1 MDEINKAEKKK
12 NKKEIES
19 KKEKEKE
26 KKYDSESE
34 ESEESEE
41 LKESEE
47 SEEEIKKEKNNKN
60 NQIKIDKK
68 DKIKDKKEDNNKN
81 KDNNIDKDNKDNKD
95 NINTINQ
102 EIKNKEYFSNV
113 KFSEMNLNKILIE
126 RLNYQGYEI
135 ATEVQAKSIPIALK
149 GEDIIGSAKTGS
161 GKSLAFLIPTVEYL
175 LKNPKSEGIQA
186 LVITPTRE
194 LALQLYD
201 LAKMLLNDN
210 GTICVLVIGG
220 GNRKKEAEK
229 LRSGEAKIVIC
240 TPGRLIDHMVN
251 TKNFIYN
258 TIKILI
264 IDEADKILKIGFEE
278 ELKEII
284 KLIPKNRQTLL
295 FSATITPKVEDL
307 ITLSVKSYENIR
319 IKSDEPTVSTLEQGF
334 LKIDADK
341 KFLFLF
347 TFFKKNKNSKI
358 IVFFATCKEVEFYSS
373 LLNYVDVPVL
383 SITGEYKQQKRSTTF
398 MEFCALEKGILLC
411 TDVAQRGLDIPDID
425 WVIQYD
431 PPHDPEE
438 YLHRVGRTARGANN
452 IGKAL
457 LMILPNEINFIR
469 MLQLYKIKL
478 DEFQFPEK
486 KLAKV
491 QEQLEKLVNK
501 KDKFLLN
508 LATEAYRA
516 YIHSYNAQTDKDS
529 FNLEKLDLLKVCKS
543 FGLISPPFVH
553 LNIKP
558 TTNSMRRKNE
568 RKKFEFNNRHQ
579 KGNFNKDGDERQF
592 VH

>member
-1 MDEINKAEKKK
+1 M
-12 NKKEIES
+12 
-19 KKEKEKE
+19 
-26 KKYDSESE
+26 
-34 ESEESEE
+34 
-41 LKESEE
+41 
-47 SEEEIKKEKNNKN
+47 EKNEENVKS
-60 NQIKIDKK
+60 DKK
-68 DKIKDKKEDNNKN
+68 DKIRKLSSDKKNKRKLSENKSKNEIKDMDNNEEKN
-81 KDNNIDKDNKDNKD
+81 QIIENDDNKDNL
-95 NINTINQ
+95 Q
-102 EIKNKEYFSNV
+102 SEIKNEIKENPKNDDYFSDI
-113 KFSEMNLNKILIE
+113 KFSEMNLNKILLE
-126 RLNYQGYEI
+126 RLTLQGYET
-135 ATEVQAKSIPIALK
+135 ATEIQAKSIPIALK

-161 GKSLAFLIPTVEYL
+161 GKSLAFLIPTVEYIL
-175 LKNPKSEGIQA
+175 NHPKNEGIQS

-201 LAKMLLNDN
+201 LAKSLMNDN
-210 GTICVLVIGG
+210 GTTCVLVIGG

-229 LRSGEAKIVIC
+229 LSSSEARIIIC

-251 TKNFIYN
+251 TKKFNYN
-258 TIKILI
+258 NIKILI

-278 ELKEII
+278 ELTEII

-307 ITLSVKSYENIR
+307 ITLSVKNYENIR
-319 IKSDEPTVSTLEQGF
+319 IKSSDPTVSTLEQGY
-334 LKIDADK
+334 LIIDADK

-358 IVFFATCKEVEFYSS
+358 LVFFATCKEVEFYSS

-398 MEFCALEKGILLC
+398 MEFCSLDKGILLC
-411 TDVAQRGLDIPDID
+411 TDVAQRGLDIPDVD

-438 YLHRVGRTARGANN
+438 YLHRVGRTARGANKV
-452 IGKAL
+452 GKAL
-457 LMILPNEINFIR
+457 LMIMPNEINFIR

-501 KDKFLLN
+501 KDKYLLN

-516 YIHSYNAQTDKDS
+516 YIHSYHANTDKDT
-529 FNLEKLDLLKVCKS
+529 FDLEKLDLLKVCKS

-558 TTNSMRRKNE
+558 KTNSMRRKND
-568 RKKFEFNNRHQ
+568 RKKLDYINRHQ
-579 KGNFNKDGDERQF
+579 RGNDNKEDERQF

>member
-1 MDEINKAEKKK
+1 MEKNEENNKTSNIKDFSSEKKK
-12 NKKEIES
+12 KRRLSENKSNSEVNDKNTNKIES
-19 KKEKEKE
+19 
-26 KKYDSESE
+26 
-34 ESEESEE
+34 
-41 LKESEE
+41 
-47 SEEEIKKEKNNKN
+47 
-60 NQIKIDKK
+60 
-68 DKIKDKKEDNNKN
+68 
-81 KDNNIDKDNKDNKD
+81 DKDNKDNVQT
-95 NINTINQ
+95 NIKK
-102 EIKNKEYFSNV
+102 EIKENPKNDEYFSNI
-113 KFSEMNLNKILIE
+113 KFSEMNLNKILLE
-126 RLNYQGYEI
+126 RLNLQGYEI
-135 ATEVQAKSIPIALK
+135 ATEIQAKSIPIALK

-161 GKSLAFLIPTVEYL
+161 GKSLAFLIPTVEYIL
-175 LKNPKSEGIQA
+175 NHPKKEGIQA

-201 LAKMLLNDN
+201 LAKILMNDN
-210 GTICVLVIGG
+210 GTSCVLVIGG

-229 LRSGEAKIVIC
+229 LSSNEARIIIC

-251 TKNFIYN
+251 TKKFDYN
-258 TIKILI
+258 NIKILI

-278 ELKEII
+278 ELTEII

-307 ITLSVKSYENIR
+307 ITLSVKNYENIR
-319 IKSDEPTVSTLEQGF
+319 IKSSDPTVSTLEQGY

-358 IVFFATCKEVEFYSS
+358 LVFFATCKEVEFYSS

-398 MEFCALEKGILLC
+398 MEFCSLEQGILLC
-411 TDVAQRGLDIPDID
+411 TDVAQRGLDIPDVD

-438 YLHRVGRTARGANN
+438 YLHRVGRTARGANKV
-452 IGKAL
+452 GKAL
-457 LMILPNEINFIR
+457 LMIMPNEINFIR

-508 LATEAYRA
+508 LATDAYRA
-516 YIHSYNAQTDKDS
+516 YIHSYHANTDKDT
-529 FNLEKLDLLKVCKS
+529 FDLEKLDLLKVCKS

-558 TTNSMRRKNE
+558 KTNSMRRKND
-568 RKKFEFNNRHQ
+568 RKKFEYINRHQ
-579 KGNFNKDGDERQF
+579 KGNDNKNEDERQF

>member
-1 MDEINKAEKKK
+1 MEKNEENNKTSKIKDFSSEKKK
-12 NKKEIES
+12 KRRLSENKS
-19 KKEKEKE
+19 N
-26 KKYDSESE
+26 SEVNDKNTNR
-34 ESEESEE
+34 
-41 LKESEE
+41 KES
-47 SEEEIKKEKNNKN
+47 
-60 NQIKIDKK
+60 
-68 DKIKDKKEDNNKN
+68 
-81 KDNNIDKDNKDNKD
+81 DKDNKDNVQT
-95 NINTINQ
+95 NIKK
-102 EIKNKEYFSNV
+102 EIKENPKNDEYFSNI
-113 KFSEMNLNKILIE
+113 KFSEMNLNKILLE
-126 RLNYQGYEI
+126 RLNLQGYEI
-135 ATEVQAKSIPIALK
+135 ATEIQAKSIPIALK

-161 GKSLAFLIPTVEYL
+161 GKSLAFLIPTVEYIL
-175 LKNPKSEGIQA
+175 NHPKNEGIQA

-201 LAKMLLNDN
+201 LAKILMNDN
-210 GTICVLVIGG
+210 GTSCVLVIGG

-229 LRSGEAKIVIC
+229 LSSNEARIIIC

-251 TKNFIYN
+251 TKKFDYN
-258 TIKILI
+258 NIKILI

-278 ELKEII
+278 ELTEII

-307 ITLSVKSYENIR
+307 ITLSVKNYENIR
-319 IKSDEPTVSTLEQGF
+319 IKSSDPTVSTLEQGY

-358 IVFFATCKEVEFYSS
+358 LVFFATCKEVEFYSS

-398 MEFCALEKGILLC
+398 MEFCSLEQGILLC
-411 TDVAQRGLDIPDID
+411 TDVAQRGLDIPDVD

-438 YLHRVGRTARGANN
+438 YLHRVGRTARGANKV
-452 IGKAL
+452 GKAL
-457 LMILPNEINFIR
+457 LMIMPNEINFIR

-508 LATEAYRA
+508 LATDAYRA
-516 YIHSYNAQTDKDS
+516 YIHSYHANTDKDT
-529 FNLEKLDLLKVCKS
+529 FDLEKLDLLKVCKS

-558 TTNSMRRKNE
+558 KTNSMRRKND

-579 KGNFNKDGDERQF
+579 RGNFNEDKDERQF

>member
-1 MDEINKAEKKK
+1 MEKNEENNKTSKIKDFSSEKKK
-12 NKKEIES
+12 KRRLSENKS
-19 KKEKEKE
+19 N
-26 KKYDSESE
+26 SEVNDKNTYR
-34 ESEESEE
+34 
-41 LKESEE
+41 KES
-47 SEEEIKKEKNNKN
+47 
-60 NQIKIDKK
+60 
-68 DKIKDKKEDNNKN
+68 
-81 KDNNIDKDNKDNKD
+81 DKDNKDNVQT
-95 NINTINQ
+95 NIKK
-102 EIKNKEYFSNV
+102 EIKENPKNDEYFSNI
-113 KFSEMNLNKILIE
+113 KFSEMNLNKILLE
-126 RLNYQGYEI
+126 RLNLQGYEI
-135 ATEVQAKSIPIALK
+135 ATEIQAKSIPIALK

-161 GKSLAFLIPTVEYL
+161 GKSLAFLIPTVEYIL
-175 LKNPKSEGIQA
+175 NHPKNEGIQA

-201 LAKMLLNDN
+201 LAKILMNDN
-210 GTICVLVIGG
+210 GTSCVLVIGG

-229 LRSGEAKIVIC
+229 LSSNEARIIIC

-251 TKNFIYN
+251 TKKFDYN
-258 TIKILI
+258 NIKILI

-278 ELKEII
+278 ELTEII

-307 ITLSVKSYENIR
+307 ITLSVKNYENIR
-319 IKSDEPTVSTLEQGF
+319 IKSSDPTVSTLEQGY

-358 IVFFATCKEVEFYSS
+358 LVFFATCKEVEFYSS

-398 MEFCALEKGILLC
+398 MEFCSLEQGILLC
-411 TDVAQRGLDIPDID
+411 TDVAQRGLDIPDVD

-438 YLHRVGRTARGANN
+438 YLHRVGRTARGANKV
-452 IGKAL
+452 GKAL
-457 LMILPNEINFIR
+457 LMIMPNEINFIR

-508 LATEAYRA
+508 LATDAYRA
-516 YIHSYNAQTDKDS
+516 YIHSYHANTDKDT
-529 FNLEKLDLLKVCKS
+529 FDLEKLDLLKVCKS

-558 TTNSMRRKNE
+558 KTNSMRIKND

-579 KGNFNKDGDERQF
+579 RGNFNEDKDERQF

>member
-1 MDEINKAEKKK
+1 MEKNEENNKTSKIKDFSSEKKK
-12 NKKEIES
+12 KRRLSENKSNSEVNDKNTNKIESDKDNVQTNIKKEI
-19 KKEKEKE
+19 KENP
-26 KKYDSESE
+26 
-34 ESEESEE
+34 
-41 LKESEE
+41 
-47 SEEEIKKEKNNKN
+47 KN
-60 NQIKIDKK
+60 D
-68 DKIKDKKEDNNKN
+68 
-81 KDNNIDKDNKDNKD
+81 
-95 NINTINQ
+95 
-102 EIKNKEYFSNV
+102 EYFSNI
-113 KFSEMNLNKILIE
+113 KFSEMNLNKILLE
-126 RLNYQGYEI
+126 RLNLQGYEI
-135 ATEVQAKSIPIALK
+135 ATEIQAKSIPIALK

-161 GKSLAFLIPTVEYL
+161 GKSLAFLIPTVEYIL
-175 LKNPKSEGIQA
+175 NHPKNEGIQA

-201 LAKMLLNDN
+201 LAKILMNDN
-210 GTICVLVIGG
+210 GTSCVLVIGG

-229 LRSGEAKIVIC
+229 LSSNEARIIIC

-251 TKNFIYN
+251 TKKFDYN
-258 TIKILI
+258 NIKILI

-278 ELKEII
+278 ELTEII

-307 ITLSVKSYENIR
+307 ITLSVKNYENIR
-319 IKSDEPTVSTLEQGF
+319 IKSSDPTVSTLEQGY

-358 IVFFATCKEVEFYSS
+358 LVFFATCKEVEFYSS

-398 MEFCALEKGILLC
+398 MEFCSLEQGILLC
-411 TDVAQRGLDIPDID
+411 TDVAQRGLDIPDVD
-425 WVIQYD
+425 WVIQYE

-438 YLHRVGRTARGANN
+438 YLHRVGRTARGANKV
-452 IGKAL
+452 GKAL
-457 LMILPNEINFIR
+457 LMIMPNEINFIR

-508 LATEAYRA
+508 LATDAYRA
-516 YIHSYNAQTDKDS
+516 YIHSYHANTDKDT
-529 FNLEKLDLLKVCKS
+529 FDLEKLDLLKVCKS

-558 TTNSMRRKNE
+558 KTNSMRRKND

-579 KGNFNKDGDERQF
+579 RGNFNEDKDERQF

>member
-1 MDEINKAEKKK
+1 M
-12 NKKEIES
+12 
-19 KKEKEKE
+19 
-26 KKYDSESE
+26 
-34 ESEESEE
+34 
-41 LKESEE
+41 
-47 SEEEIKKEKNNKN
+47 EKNEENVKS
-60 NQIKIDKK
+60 DKK
-68 DKIKDKKEDNNKN
+68 DKIRKLSSDKKNKRKLSENKSKNEIKDIDNNEEKN
-81 KDNNIDKDNKDNKD
+81 QIIENDDNKDNL
-95 NINTINQ
+95 Q
-102 EIKNKEYFSNV
+102 SEIKNEIKENPKNDDYFSNI
-113 KFSEMNLNKILIE
+113 KFSEMNLNKILLE
-126 RLNYQGYEI
+126 RLTLQGYET
-135 ATEVQAKSIPIALK
+135 ATEIQAKSIPIALK

-161 GKSLAFLIPTVEYL
+161 GKSLAFLIPTVEYIL
-175 LKNPKSEGIQA
+175 NHPKNEGIQS

-201 LAKMLLNDN
+201 LAKSLMNDN
-210 GTICVLVIGG
+210 GTTCVLVIGG

-229 LRSGEAKIVIC
+229 LSSSEARIIIC

-251 TKNFIYN
+251 TKKFNYN
-258 TIKILI
+258 NIKILI

-278 ELKEII
+278 ELTEII

-307 ITLSVKSYENIR
+307 ITLSVKNYENIR
-319 IKSDEPTVSTLEQGF
+319 IKSSDPTVSTLEQGY
-334 LKIDADK
+334 LIIDADK

-358 IVFFATCKEVEFYSS
+358 LVFFATCKEVEFYSS

-398 MEFCALEKGILLC
+398 MEFCSLDKGILLC
-411 TDVAQRGLDIPDID
+411 TDVAQRGLDIPDVD

-438 YLHRVGRTARGANN
+438 YLHRVGRTARGANKV
-452 IGKAL
+452 GKAL
-457 LMILPNEINFIR
+457 LMIMPNEINFIR

-501 KDKFLLN
+501 KDKYLLN

-516 YIHSYNAQTDKDS
+516 YIHSYHTNTDKDT
-529 FNLEKLDLLKVCKS
+529 FDLEKLDLLKVCKS

-558 TTNSMRRKNE
+558 KTNSMRRKND
-568 RKKFEFNNRHQ
+568 RKKLEYINRHQ
-579 KGNFNKDGDERQF
+579 RGNDNKEDERQF

>member
-1 MDEINKAEKKK
+1 MEK
-12 NKKEIES
+12 N
-19 KKEKEKE
+19 
-26 KKYDSESE
+26 
-34 ESEESEE
+34 
-41 LKESEE
+41 
-47 SEEEIKKEKNNKN
+47 EEIKKG
-60 NQIKIDKK
+60 DKK
-68 DKIKDKKEDNNKN
+68 DKNKNFSSEKKNKRKKSENKDKNEIKNTENNDEQNQIKENE
-81 KDNNIDKDNKDNKD
+81 DNKDNSQSD
-95 NINTINQ
+95 NKN
-102 EIKNKEYFSNV
+102 EIKEEPKNDDYFSNV
-113 KFSEMNLNKILIE
+113 KFSEMNLNKILLE
-126 RLNYQGYEI
+126 RLNLQGYET
-135 ATEVQAKSIPIALK
+135 ATEIQAKSIPIALK

-161 GKSLAFLIPTVEYL
+161 GKSLAFLIPTVQYIL
-175 LKNPKSEGIQA
+175 NHPKNEGIQS

-201 LAKMLLNDN
+201 LAKSLMNDN
-210 GTICVLVIGG
+210 GTTCVLVIGG

-229 LRSGEAKIVIC
+229 LSSSEARIIIC

-251 TKNFIYN
+251 TKKFNYN
-258 TIKILI
+258 NIKILT

-278 ELKEII
+278 ELTEII

-307 ITLSVKSYENIR
+307 ITLSVKNYENIR
-319 IKSDEPTVSTLEQGF
+319 IKSSDPTVSTLEQGY
-334 LKIDADK
+334 LIIDADK

-347 TFFKKNKNSKI
+347 TFFKKNKNAKI
-358 IVFFATCKEVEFYSS
+358 LVFFATCKEVEFYSS

-398 MEFCALEKGILLC
+398 MEFCSLDKGILLC
-411 TDVAQRGLDIPDID
+411 TDVAQRGLDIPDVD

-438 YLHRVGRTARGANN
+438 YLHRVGRTARGANKV
-452 IGKAL
+452 GKAL
-457 LMILPNEINFIR
+457 LMIMPNEINFIR

-501 KDKFLLN
+501 KDKYLFN
-508 LATEAYRA
+508 LATDAYRA
-516 YIHSYNAQTDKDS
+516 YIHSYHANTDKDT
-529 FNLEKLDLLKVCKS
+529 FDLEKLDLLKVCKS

-558 TTNSMRRKNE
+558 KTNSMRRKND
-568 RKKFEFNNRHQ
+568 RKKFEYINRQ
-579 KGNFNKDGDERQF
+579 QRGNDNKNYDDRQF

>member
-1 MDEINKAEKKK
+1 MEKNEENNKTSKIKDFSSEKKK
-12 NKKEIES
+12 KRRLSENKS
-19 KKEKEKE
+19 N
-26 KKYDSESE
+26 SEVNDKNTNR
-34 ESEESEE
+34 
-41 LKESEE
+41 KES
-47 SEEEIKKEKNNKN
+47 
-60 NQIKIDKK
+60 
-68 DKIKDKKEDNNKN
+68 
-81 KDNNIDKDNKDNKD
+81 DKDNKDNVQT
-95 NINTINQ
+95 NIKK
-102 EIKNKEYFSNV
+102 EIKENPKNDEYFSNI
-113 KFSEMNLNKILIE
+113 KFSEMNLNKILLE
-126 RLNYQGYEI
+126 RLNLQGYEI
-135 ATEVQAKSIPIALK
+135 ATEIQAKSIPIALK

-161 GKSLAFLIPTVEYL
+161 GKSLAFLIPTVEYIL
-175 LKNPKSEGIQA
+175 NHPKNEGIQA

-201 LAKMLLNDN
+201 LAKILMNDN
-210 GTICVLVIGG
+210 GTSCVLVIGG

-229 LRSGEAKIVIC
+229 LSSNEARIIIC

-251 TKNFIYN
+251 TKKFDYN
-258 TIKILI
+258 NIKILI

-278 ELKEII
+278 ELTEII

-307 ITLSVKSYENIR
+307 ITLSVKNYENIR
-319 IKSDEPTVSTLEQGF
+319 IKSSDPTVSTLEQGY

-358 IVFFATCKEVEFYSS
+358 LVFFATCKEVEFYSS

-398 MEFCALEKGILLC
+398 MEFCSLEQGILLC
-411 TDVAQRGLDIPDID
+411 TDVAQRGLDIPDVD

-438 YLHRVGRTARGANN
+438 YLHRVGRTARGANKV
-452 IGKAL
+452 GKAL
-457 LMILPNEINFIR
+457 LMIMPNEINFIR

-508 LATEAYRA
+508 LATDAYRA
-516 YIHSYNAQTDKDS
+516 YIHSYHANTDKDT
-529 FNLEKLDLLKVCKS
+529 FDLEKLDLLKVCKS

-558 TTNSMRRKNE
+558 KTNSMRRKND

-579 KGNFNKDGDERQF
+579 RGNFNENKDERQF

>member
-1 MDEINKAEKKK
+1 M
-12 NKKEIES
+12 
-19 KKEKEKE
+19 
-26 KKYDSESE
+26 
-34 ESEESEE
+34 
-41 LKESEE
+41 
-47 SEEEIKKEKNNKN
+47 EKNEENVKS
-60 NQIKIDKK
+60 DKK
-68 DKIKDKKEDNNKN
+68 DKIRKLSSDKKNKRKLSENKSKNEIKDIDNNEEKN
-81 KDNNIDKDNKDNKD
+81 QIIENDDNKDNL
-95 NINTINQ
+95 Q
-102 EIKNKEYFSNV
+102 SEIKNEIKENPKNDDYFSNI
-113 KFSEMNLNKILIE
+113 KFSEMNLNKILLE
-126 RLNYQGYEI
+126 RLTLQGYET
-135 ATEVQAKSIPIALK
+135 ATEIQAKSIPIALK

-161 GKSLAFLIPTVEYL
+161 GKSLAFLIPTVEYIL
-175 LKNPKSEGIQA
+175 NHPKNEGIQS

-201 LAKMLLNDN
+201 LAKSLMNDN
-210 GTICVLVIGG
+210 GTTCVLVIGG

-229 LRSGEAKIVIC
+229 LSSSEARIIIC

-251 TKNFIYN
+251 TKKFNYN
-258 TIKILI
+258 NIKILI

-278 ELKEII
+278 ELTEII

-307 ITLSVKSYENIR
+307 ITLSVKNYENIR
-319 IKSDEPTVSTLEQGF
+319 IKSSDPTVSTLEQGY

-358 IVFFATCKEVEFYSS
+358 LVFFATCKEVEFYSS

-398 MEFCALEKGILLC
+398 MEFCSLDKGILLC
-411 TDVAQRGLDIPDID
+411 TDVAQRGLDIPDVD

-438 YLHRVGRTARGANN
+438 YLHRVGRTARGANKV
-452 IGKAL
+452 GKAL
-457 LMILPNEINFIR
+457 LMIMPNEINFIR

-501 KDKFLLN
+501 KDKYLLN

-516 YIHSYNAQTDKDS
+516 YIHSYHANTDKDT
-529 FNLEKLDLLKVCKS
+529 FDLEKLDLLKVCKS

-558 TTNSMRRKNE
+558 KTNSMRRKND
-568 RKKFEFNNRHQ
+568 RKKLEYINRHQ
-579 KGNFNKDGDERQF
+579 RGNDNKEDERQF

>member
-1 MDEINKAEKKK
+1 MDKKIKYEKKFK
-12 NKKEIES
+12 NEKNSKDKDKDKE
-19 KKEKEKE
+19 
-26 KKYDSESE
+26 DSSSSSSSSE
-34 ESEESEE
+34 
-41 LKESEE
+41 
-47 SEEEIKKEKNNKN
+47 EEEIKKEIDNKNKIKKENKENNKYDNKN
-60 NQIKIDKK
+60 NNKERKTDK
-68 DKIKDKKEDNNKN
+68 E
-81 KDNNIDKDNKDNKD
+81 DKDNKTENCYKEDKEKNMNKIIDEKKPKNKD
-95 NINTINQ
+95 
-102 EIKNKEYFSNV
+102 YFSNI
-113 KFSEMNLNKILIE
+113 KFSEMNLNKILLE
-126 RLNYQGYEI
+126 RLNLQGYEI

-161 GKSLAFLIPTVEYL
+161 GKSLAFLIPTVEFI
-175 LKNPKSEGIQA
+175 LKNPKNEGVQA

-201 LAKMLLNDN
+201 LAKSLMNDN
-210 GTICVLVIGG
+210 GTTCVLVIGG
-220 GNRKKEAEK
+220 GNRRKEAEK
-229 LRSGEAKIVIC
+229 LSSGDAKIVIC

-251 TKNFIYN
+251 TKKFEYN
-258 TIKILI
+258 TMKILI

-278 ELKEII
+278 ELKEIL

-307 ITLSVKSYENIR
+307 ITLSVKNYENIR
-319 IKSDEPTVSTLEQGF
+319 IKSDDPTVSTLEQWF

-358 IVFFATCKEVEFYSS
+358 LVFFATCKEVEFYSS

-411 TDVAQRGLDIPDID
+411 TDVAQRGLDIPDVD

-438 YLHRVGRTARGANN
+438 YLHRVGRTARGADKL
-452 IGKAL
+452 GKAL

-516 YIHSYNAQTDKDS
+516 YIHSYNAQTDKDT
-529 FNLEKLDLLKVCKS
+529 FDLEKLDLLKVCKS

-558 TTNSMRRKNE
+558 TTNSMRRKND
-568 RKKFEFNNRHQ
+568 RKKFEYNNRQ
-579 KGNFNKDGDERQF
+579 QRGKFNKETDDRQF

>member
-1 MDEINKAEKKK
+1 MEKMNNKSDIKKKK
-12 NKKEIES
+12 NKEN
-19 KKEKEKE
+19 KKFKSEEKE
-26 KKYDSESE
+26 KKEKNDN
-34 ESEESEE
+34 
-41 LKESEE
+41 KIN
-47 SEEEIKKEKNNKN
+47 EIEKNNDVNEKEIKDEKGKKDNLKDNENKDIKTNKKNEEEKN
-60 NQIKIDKK
+60 ND
-68 DKIKDKKEDNNKN
+68 
-81 KDNNIDKDNKDNKD
+81 
-95 NINTINQ
+95 
-102 EIKNKEYFSNV
+102 YFSNV
-113 KFSEMNLNKILIE
+113 KFSEINLNKILLE
-126 RLNYQGYEI
+126 RLNLQGYEI

-161 GKSLAFLIPTVEYL
+161 GKSLAFLIPTVEYI
-175 LKNPKSEGIQA
+175 LKNTKNEGIQA

-201 LAKMLLNDN
+201 LAKMLMNDN
-210 GTICVLVIGG
+210 GTTCVLVIGG

-229 LRSGEAKIVIC
+229 LTSGEAKIIIC

-251 TKNFIYN
+251 TKKFEYN

-307 ITLSVKSYENIR
+307 ITLSVKNYENIR
-319 IKSDEPTVSTLEQGF
+319 IKSEDPTVSTLEQGF
-334 LKIDADK
+334 LKIEADK

-398 MEFCALEKGILLC
+398 MEFCSLDEGILLC
-411 TDVAQRGLDIPDID
+411 TDVAQRGLDIPDVD

-438 YLHRVGRTARGANN
+438 YLHRVGRTARGANKL
-452 IGKAL
+452 GKAL

-486 KLAKV
+486 KLANV

-508 LATEAYRA
+508 MATEAYRA

-579 KGNFNKDGDERQF
+579 RGYSNKEGDDRQF

>member
-1 MDEINKAEKKK
+1 MEKNEENNKISKIKDFSSEKKK
-12 NKKEIES
+12 KRRLSENKSNNEVNDKNTDKIESDKDNVQTNIKKEI
-19 KKEKEKE
+19 KENP
-26 KKYDSESE
+26 
-34 ESEESEE
+34 
-41 LKESEE
+41 
-47 SEEEIKKEKNNKN
+47 KN
-60 NQIKIDKK
+60 D
-68 DKIKDKKEDNNKN
+68 
-81 KDNNIDKDNKDNKD
+81 
-95 NINTINQ
+95 
-102 EIKNKEYFSNV
+102 EYFSNI
-113 KFSEMNLNKILIE
+113 KFSEMNLNKILLE
-126 RLNYQGYEI
+126 RLNLQGYEI
-135 ATEVQAKSIPIALK
+135 ATEIQAKSIPIALK

-161 GKSLAFLIPTVEYL
+161 GKSLAFLIPTVEYIL
-175 LKNPKSEGIQA
+175 NHPKNEGIQA

-201 LAKMLLNDN
+201 LAKILMNDN
-210 GTICVLVIGG
+210 GTSCVLVIGG

-229 LRSGEAKIVIC
+229 LSSNEARIIIC

-251 TKNFIYN
+251 TKKFDYN
-258 TIKILI
+258 NIKILI

-278 ELKEII
+278 ELTEII

-307 ITLSVKSYENIR
+307 ITLSVKNYENIR
-319 IKSDEPTVSTLEQGF
+319 IKSSDPTVSTLEQGY

-358 IVFFATCKEVEFYSS
+358 LVFFATCKEVEFYSS

-398 MEFCALEKGILLC
+398 MEFCSLEQGILLC
-411 TDVAQRGLDIPDID
+411 TDVAQRGLDIPDVD

-438 YLHRVGRTARGANN
+438 YLHRVGRTARGANK

-457 LMILPNEINFIR
+457 LMIMPNEINFIR

-508 LATEAYRA
+508 LATDAYRA
-516 YIHSYNAQTDKDS
+516 YIHSYHANTDKDT
-529 FNLEKLDLLKVCKS
+529 FDLEKLDLLKVCKS

-558 TTNSMRRKNE
+558 KTNSIRRKNE
-568 RKKFEFNNRHQ
+568 RKKFEYNSRHQ
-579 KGNFNKDGDERQF
+579 RGNSNKEEDDRQF

>member
-1 MDEINKAEKKK
+1 MEK
-12 NKKEIES
+12 N
-19 KKEKEKE
+19 
-26 KKYDSESE
+26 
-34 ESEESEE
+34 
-41 LKESEE
+41 
-47 SEEEIKKEKNNKN
+47 EEIKKS
-60 NQIKIDKK
+60 DKK
-68 DKIKDKKEDNNKN
+68 DKNKNFSSEKKNKRKKSENKDKNEIKNTENNDEQN
-81 KDNNIDKDNKDNKD
+81 QIEENEDNKDNSQSD
-95 NINTINQ
+95 NKN
-102 EIKNKEYFSNV
+102 EIKEEPKNDDYFSNV
-113 KFSEMNLNKILIE
+113 KFSEMNLNKILLE
-126 RLNYQGYEI
+126 RLNLQGYET
-135 ATEVQAKSIPIALK
+135 ATEIQAKSIPIALK

-161 GKSLAFLIPTVEYL
+161 GKSLAFLIPTVQYIL
-175 LKNPKSEGIQA
+175 NHPKNEGIQS

-201 LAKMLLNDN
+201 LAKSLMNDN
-210 GTICVLVIGG
+210 GTTCVLVIGG

-229 LRSGEAKIVIC
+229 LSSSEARIIIC

-251 TKNFIYN
+251 TKKFNYN
-258 TIKILI
+258 NIKILT

-278 ELKEII
+278 ELTEII

-307 ITLSVKSYENIR
+307 ITLSVKNYENIR
-319 IKSDEPTVSTLEQGF
+319 IKSSDPTVSTLEQGY
-334 LKIDADK
+334 LIIDADK

-347 TFFKKNKNSKI
+347 TFFKKNKNAKI
-358 IVFFATCKEVEFYSS
+358 LVFFATCKEVEFYSS

-398 MEFCALEKGILLC
+398 MEFCSLDKGILLC
-411 TDVAQRGLDIPDID
+411 TDVAQRGLDIPDVD

-438 YLHRVGRTARGANN
+438 YLHRVGRTARGANKV
-452 IGKAL
+452 GKAL
-457 LMILPNEINFIR
+457 LMIMPNEINFIR

-501 KDKFLLN
+501 KDKYLLN
-508 LATEAYRA
+508 LATDAYRA
-516 YIHSYNAQTDKDS
+516 YIHSYHANTDKDT
-529 FNLEKLDLLKVCKS
+529 FDLEKLDLLKVCKS

-558 TTNSMRRKNE
+558 KTNSMRRKND
-568 RKKFEFNNRHQ
+568 RKKFEYINRHQ
-579 KGNFNKDGDERQF
+579 RGNDNNNDDDRQF

>member
-1 MDEINKAEKKK
+1 MEK
-12 NKKEIES
+12 N
-19 KKEKEKE
+19 
-26 KKYDSESE
+26 
-34 ESEESEE
+34 
-41 LKESEE
+41 
-47 SEEEIKKEKNNKN
+47 EEIKKS
-60 NQIKIDKK
+60 DKK
-68 DKIKDKKEDNNKN
+68 DKNKNFSSEKKNKRKKSENKDKNEIKNTENNDEQNQIKENE
-81 KDNNIDKDNKDNKD
+81 DNKDNSQSD
-95 NINTINQ
+95 NKN
-102 EIKNKEYFSNV
+102 EIKEEPKNDDYFSNV
-113 KFSEMNLNKILIE
+113 KFSEMNLNKILLE
-126 RLNYQGYEI
+126 RLNLQGYET
-135 ATEVQAKSIPIALK
+135 ATEIQAKSIPIALK

-161 GKSLAFLIPTVEYL
+161 GKSLAFLIPIVQYIL
-175 LKNPKSEGIQA
+175 NHPKNEGIQS

-201 LAKMLLNDN
+201 LAKSLMNDN
-210 GTICVLVIGG
+210 GTTCVLVIGG

-229 LRSGEAKIVIC
+229 LSSSEARIIIC

-251 TKNFIYN
+251 TKKFNYN
-258 TIKILI
+258 NIKILT

-278 ELKEII
+278 ELTEII

-307 ITLSVKSYENIR
+307 ITLSVKNYENIR
-319 IKSDEPTVSTLEQGF
+319 IKSSDPTVSTLEQGY
-334 LKIDADK
+334 LIIDADK

-347 TFFKKNKNSKI
+347 TFFKKNKNAKI
-358 IVFFATCKEVEFYSS
+358 LVFFATCKEVEFYSS

-398 MEFCALEKGILLC
+398 MEFCSLDKGILLC
-411 TDVAQRGLDIPDID
+411 TDVAQRGLDIPDVD

-438 YLHRVGRTARGANN
+438 YLHRVGRTARGANKV
-452 IGKAL
+452 GKAL
-457 LMILPNEINFIR
+457 LMIMPNEINFIR

-501 KDKFLLN
+501 KDKYLLN
-508 LATEAYRA
+508 LATDAYRA
-516 YIHSYNAQTDKDS
+516 YIHSYHANTDKDT
-529 FNLEKLDLLKVCKS
+529 FDLEKLDLLKVCKS

-558 TTNSMRRKNE
+558 KTNSMRRKND
-568 RKKFEFNNRHQ
+568 RKKFEYINRHQ
-579 KGNFNKDGDERQF
+579 RGNDNKNYDDRQF

>member
-1 MDEINKAEKKK
+1 M
-12 NKKEIES
+12 
-19 KKEKEKE
+19 
-26 KKYDSESE
+26 
-34 ESEESEE
+34 
-41 LKESEE
+41 
-47 SEEEIKKEKNNKN
+47 EKNEENVKS
-60 NQIKIDKK
+60 DKK
-68 DKIKDKKEDNNKN
+68 DKIRKLSSDKKNKRKLSENKSKNEIKDIDNNEEKN
-81 KDNNIDKDNKDNKD
+81 QIIENDDNKDNL
-95 NINTINQ
+95 Q
-102 EIKNKEYFSNV
+102 SEIKNEIKENPKNDDYFSNI
-113 KFSEMNLNKILIE
+113 KFSEMNLNKILLE
-126 RLNYQGYEI
+126 RLTLQGYET
-135 ATEVQAKSIPIALK
+135 ATEIQAKSIPIALK

-161 GKSLAFLIPTVEYL
+161 GKSLAFLIPTVEYIL
-175 LKNPKSEGIQA
+175 NHPKNEGIQS

-201 LAKMLLNDN
+201 LAKSLMNDN
-210 GTICVLVIGG
+210 GTTCVLVIGG

-229 LRSGEAKIVIC
+229 LSSSEARIIIC

-251 TKNFIYN
+251 TKKFNYN
-258 TIKILI
+258 NIKILI

-278 ELKEII
+278 ELTEII

-307 ITLSVKSYENIR
+307 ITLSVKNYENIR
-319 IKSDEPTVSTLEQGF
+319 IKSSDPTVSTLEQGY
-334 LKIDADK
+334 LIIDADK

-358 IVFFATCKEVEFYSS
+358 LVFFATCKEVEFYSS

-398 MEFCALEKGILLC
+398 MEFCSLDKGILLC
-411 TDVAQRGLDIPDID
+411 TDVAQRGLDIPDVD

-438 YLHRVGRTARGANN
+438 YLHRVGRTARGANKV
-452 IGKAL
+452 GKAL
-457 LMILPNEINFIR
+457 LMIMPNEINFIR

-501 KDKFLLN
+501 KDKYLLN

-516 YIHSYNAQTDKDS
+516 YIHSYHANTDKDT
-529 FNLEKLDLLKVCKS
+529 FDLEKLDLLKVCKS

-558 TTNSMRRKNE
+558 KTNSMRRKND
-568 RKKFEFNNRHQ
+568 RKKFDYINRHQ
-579 KGNFNKDGDERQF
+579 RGNDNKEDERQF

>member
-1 MDEINKAEKKK
+1 MEIN
-12 NKKEIES
+12 
-19 KKEKEKE
+19 
-26 KKYDSESE
+26 E
-34 ESEESEE
+34 END
-41 LKESEE
+41 
-47 SEEEIKKEKNNKN
+47 KNN
-60 NQIKIDKK
+60 KK
-68 DKIKDKKEDNNKN
+68 DKIKEFSSEKKKKRKLSENKN
-81 KDNNIDKDNKDNKD
+81 KQEIKEKENINNQELEKEKEIKDIKDNKDNVPSNNK
-95 NINTINQ
+95 N
-102 EIKNKEYFSNV
+102 EIKENIKKDEYFSDV
-113 KFSEMNLNKILIE
+113 KFSEMNLNKILLE
-126 RLNYQGYEI
+126 RLNAQGYEI
-135 ATEVQAKSIPIALK
+135 ATEIQAKSIPIALK

-161 GKSLAFLIPTVEYL
+161 GKSLAFLIPTVEYIL
-175 LKNPKSEGIQA
+175 NHPKNDFIQS
-186 LVITPTRE
+186 LIITPTRE

-201 LAKMLLNDN
+201 LAKTLMNDN
-210 GTICVLVIGG
+210 GTSCVLVIGG

-229 LRSGEAKIVIC
+229 LSSSEARIVIC

-251 TKNFIYN
+251 TKKFDYN
-258 TIKILI
+258 KIKILI

-278 ELKEII
+278 ELTEII

-307 ITLSVKSYENIR
+307 ITLSVKNYENIR
-319 IKSDEPTVSTLEQGF
+319 IKSSDPTVSTLEQGY
-334 LKIDADK
+334 LIIEADK

-347 TFFKKNKNSKI
+347 TFFKKNKNAKI
-358 IVFFATCKEVEFYSS
+358 LVFFATCKEVEFYSS

-398 MEFCALEKGILLC
+398 MEFCSLEKGILLC
-411 TDVAQRGLDIPDID
+411 TDVAQRGLDIPDVD

-438 YLHRVGRTARGANN
+438 YLHRVGRTARGANKV
-452 IGKAL
+452 GKAL

-516 YIHSYNAQTDKDS
+516 YIHSYHANTDKDT
-529 FNLEKLDLLKVCKS
+529 FDLEKLDLLKVCKS

-558 TTNSMRRKNE
+558 KTNSMRRKND
-568 RKKFEFNNRHQ
+568 RKKFEYINRHQ
-579 KGNFNKDGDERQF
+579 RGNDNKNDDDRQF

>member
-1 MDEINKAEKKK
+1 MEKNEENNKTSKIKDFSSEKKK
-12 NKKEIES
+12 KRRLSENKSNSEVNGKYTNKIES
-19 KKEKEKE
+19 
-26 KKYDSESE
+26 
-34 ESEESEE
+34 
-41 LKESEE
+41 
-47 SEEEIKKEKNNKN
+47 
-60 NQIKIDKK
+60 
-68 DKIKDKKEDNNKN
+68 
-81 KDNNIDKDNKDNKD
+81 DKDNKDNVQT
-95 NINTINQ
+95 NIKK
-102 EIKNKEYFSNV
+102 EIKENPKNDEYFSNI
-113 KFSEMNLNKILIE
+113 KFSEMNLNKILLE
-126 RLNYQGYEI
+126 RLNLQGYEI
-135 ATEVQAKSIPIALK
+135 ATEIQAKSIPIALK

-161 GKSLAFLIPTVEYL
+161 GKSLAFLIPTVEYIL
-175 LKNPKSEGIQA
+175 NHPKNEGIQA

-201 LAKMLLNDN
+201 LAKILMNDN
-210 GTICVLVIGG
+210 GTSCVLVIGG

-229 LRSGEAKIVIC
+229 LSSNEARIIIC

-251 TKNFIYN
+251 TKKFDYN
-258 TIKILI
+258 NIKILI

-278 ELKEII
+278 ELTEII

-307 ITLSVKSYENIR
+307 ITLSVKNYENIR
-319 IKSDEPTVSTLEQGF
+319 IKSSDPTVSTLEQGY

-358 IVFFATCKEVEFYSS
+358 LVFFATCKEVEFYSS

-398 MEFCALEKGILLC
+398 MEFCSLEQGILLC
-411 TDVAQRGLDIPDID
+411 TDVAQRGLDIPDVD

-438 YLHRVGRTARGANN
+438 YLHRVGRTARGANKV
-452 IGKAL
+452 GKAL
-457 LMILPNEINFIR
+457 LMIMPNEINFIR

-508 LATEAYRA
+508 LATDAYRA
-516 YIHSYNAQTDKDS
+516 YIHSYHANTDKDT
-529 FNLEKLDLLKVCKS
+529 FDLEKLDLLKVCKS

-558 TTNSMRRKNE
+558 KTNSMRRKND

-579 KGNFNKDGDERQF
+579 RGNFNEDKDERQF

>member
-1 MDEINKAEKKK
+1 M
-12 NKKEIES
+12 
-19 KKEKEKE
+19 
-26 KKYDSESE
+26 
-34 ESEESEE
+34 
-41 LKESEE
+41 
-47 SEEEIKKEKNNKN
+47 EKNEENVKS
-60 NQIKIDKK
+60 DKK
-68 DKIKDKKEDNNKN
+68 DKIRKLSSDKKNKRKLSENKSKNEIKDMDNNEEKN
-81 KDNNIDKDNKDNKD
+81 QIIENDDNKDNL
-95 NINTINQ
+95 Q
-102 EIKNKEYFSNV
+102 SEIKNEIKENPKNDDYFSDI
-113 KFSEMNLNKILIE
+113 KFSEMNLNKILLE
-126 RLNYQGYEI
+126 RLTLQGYET
-135 ATEVQAKSIPIALK
+135 ATEIQAKSIPIALK

-161 GKSLAFLIPTVEYL
+161 GKSLAFLIPTVEYIL
-175 LKNPKSEGIQA
+175 NHPKNEGIQS

-201 LAKMLLNDN
+201 LAKSLMNDN
-210 GTICVLVIGG
+210 GTTCVLVIGG

-229 LRSGEAKIVIC
+229 LSSSEARIIIC

-251 TKNFIYN
+251 TKKFNYN
-258 TIKILI
+258 NIKILI

-278 ELKEII
+278 ELTEII

-307 ITLSVKSYENIR
+307 ITLSVKNYENIR
-319 IKSDEPTVSTLEQGF
+319 IKSSDPTVSTLEQGY
-334 LKIDADK
+334 LIIDADK

-358 IVFFATCKEVEFYSS
+358 LVFFATCKEVEFYSS

-398 MEFCALEKGILLC
+398 MEFCSLDKGILLC
-411 TDVAQRGLDIPDID
+411 TDVAQRGLDIPDVD

-438 YLHRVGRTARGANN
+438 YLHRVGRTARGANKV
-452 IGKAL
+452 GKAL
-457 LMILPNEINFIR
+457 LMIMPNEINFIR

-501 KDKFLLN
+501 KDKYLLN

-516 YIHSYNAQTDKDS
+516 YIHSYHANTDKDT
-529 FNLEKLDLLKVCKS
+529 FDLEKLDLLKVCKS

-558 TTNSMRRKNE
+558 KTNSMRRKND
-568 RKKFEFNNRHQ
+568 RKKFDYINRHQ
-579 KGNFNKDGDERQF
+579 RGNDNKEDERQF

>member
-1 MDEINKAEKKK
+1 MDKMNKSDKKK
-12 NKKEIES
+12 NKKENKS
-19 KKEKEKE
+19 KEKYKE
-26 KKYDSESE
+26 NNSE
-34 ESEESEE
+34 EDNKEE
-41 LKESEE
+41 KD
-47 SEEEIKKEKNNKN
+47 NKN
-60 NQIKIDKK
+60 NSYSEN
-68 DKIKDKKEDNNKN
+68 KIKSKEKTN
-81 KDNNIDKDNKDNKD
+81 NNINESKNSNSNIKNEKENEEK
-95 NINTINQ
+95 NINKIN
-102 EIKNKEYFSNV
+102 EVNEERKNNDYFSNI
-113 KFSEMNLNKILIE
+113 KFSEMNLNKILLE
-126 RLNYQGYEI
+126 RLELQGYEI
-135 ATEVQAKSIPIALK
+135 ATEIQAKSIPIALK

-161 GKSLAFLIPTVEYL
+161 GKSLAFLIPTVEYI
-175 LKNPKSEGIQA
+175 LKNPKNIGIQS
-186 LVITPTRE
+186 LIITPTRE

-201 LAKMLLNDN
+201 LAKMLMNDN
-210 GTICVLVIGG
+210 GTTCVLVIGG

-229 LRSGEAKIVIC
+229 LTSGEAKIVIC

-251 TKNFIYN
+251 TKKFEYN
-258 TIKILI
+258 TMKILI
-264 IDEADKILKIGFEE
+264 IDEADKILKIGFED

-307 ITLSVKSYENIR
+307 ITLSVKNYENIR
-319 IKSDEPTVSTLEQGF
+319 IKSDDPTVSTLEQGF

-358 IVFFATCKEVEFYSS
+358 LVFFATCKEVEFYSS

-398 MEFCALEKGILLC
+398 MEFCGLEKGILLC
-411 TDVAQRGLDIPDID
+411 TDVAQRGLDIPDVD

-438 YLHRVGRTARGANN
+438 YLHRVGRTARGANKL
-452 IGKAL
+452 GKAL

-491 QEQLEKLVNK
+491 QEQL
-501 KDKFLLN
+501 
-508 LATEAYRA
+508 
-516 YIHSYNAQTDKDS
+516 
-529 FNLEKLDLLKVCKS
+529 
-543 FGLISPPFVH
+543 
-553 LNIKP
+553 
-558 TTNSMRRKNE
+558 
-568 RKKFEFNNRHQ
+568 
-579 KGNFNKDGDERQF
+579 
-592 VH
+592 

>member
-1 MDEINKAEKKK
+1 M
-12 NKKEIES
+12 
-19 KKEKEKE
+19 
-26 KKYDSESE
+26 
-34 ESEESEE
+34 
-41 LKESEE
+41 
-47 SEEEIKKEKNNKN
+47 EKNEENVKS
-60 NQIKIDKK
+60 DKK
-68 DKIKDKKEDNNKN
+68 DKIRKLSSDKKNKRKSSENKSKNEIKDMDNNEEKN
-81 KDNNIDKDNKDNKD
+81 QIIENDDNKDNL
-95 NINTINQ
+95 Q
-102 EIKNKEYFSNV
+102 SEIKNEIKENPKNDDYFSDI
-113 KFSEMNLNKILIE
+113 KFSEMNLNKILLE
-126 RLNYQGYEI
+126 RLTLQGYET
-135 ATEVQAKSIPIALK
+135 ATEIQAKSIPIALK

-161 GKSLAFLIPTVEYL
+161 GKSLAFLIPTVEYIL
-175 LKNPKSEGIQA
+175 NHPKNEGIQS

-201 LAKMLLNDN
+201 LAKSLMNDN
-210 GTICVLVIGG
+210 GTTCVLVIGG

-229 LRSGEAKIVIC
+229 LSSSEARIIIC

-251 TKNFIYN
+251 TKKFNYN
-258 TIKILI
+258 NIKILI

-278 ELKEII
+278 ELTEII

-307 ITLSVKSYENIR
+307 ITLSVKNYENIR
-319 IKSDEPTVSTLEQGF
+319 IKSSDPTVSTLEQGY
-334 LKIDADK
+334 LIIDADK

-358 IVFFATCKEVEFYSS
+358 LVFFATCKEVEFYSS

-398 MEFCALEKGILLC
+398 MEFCSLDKGILLC
-411 TDVAQRGLDIPDID
+411 TDVAQRGLDIPDVD

-438 YLHRVGRTARGANN
+438 YLHRVGRTARGANKV
-452 IGKAL
+452 GKAL
-457 LMILPNEINFIR
+457 LMIMPNEINFIR

-501 KDKFLLN
+501 KDKYLLN

-516 YIHSYNAQTDKDS
+516 YIHSYHANTDKDT
-529 FNLEKLDLLKVCKS
+529 FDLEKLDLLKVCKS

-558 TTNSMRRKNE
+558 KTNSMRRKND
-568 RKKFEFNNRHQ
+568 RKKFDYINSHQ
-579 KGNFNKDGDERQF
+579 RGNDNKEDERQF

>member
-1 MDEINKAEKKK
+1 MEK
-12 NKKEIES
+12 N
-19 KKEKEKE
+19 
-26 KKYDSESE
+26 
-34 ESEESEE
+34 
-41 LKESEE
+41 
-47 SEEEIKKEKNNKN
+47 EEIKKS
-60 NQIKIDKK
+60 DKK
-68 DKIKDKKEDNNKN
+68 DKNKNFSSEKKNKRKKSENKDKNEIKNTENNDEQNQIKENE
-81 KDNNIDKDNKDNKD
+81 DNKDNSQSD
-95 NINTINQ
+95 NKN
-102 EIKNKEYFSNV
+102 EIKEEPKNDDYFSNV
-113 KFSEMNLNKILIE
+113 KFSEMNLNKILLE
-126 RLNYQGYEI
+126 RLNLQGYET
-135 ATEVQAKSIPIALK
+135 ATEIQAKSIPIALK

-161 GKSLAFLIPTVEYL
+161 GKSLAFLIPTVQYIL
-175 LKNPKSEGIQA
+175 NHPKNEGIQS

-201 LAKMLLNDN
+201 LAKSLMNDN
-210 GTICVLVIGG
+210 GTTCVLVIGG

-229 LRSGEAKIVIC
+229 LSSSEARIIIC

-251 TKNFIYN
+251 TKKFNYN
-258 TIKILI
+258 NIKILT

-278 ELKEII
+278 ELTEII

-307 ITLSVKSYENIR
+307 ITLSVKNYENIR
-319 IKSDEPTVSTLEQGF
+319 IKSSDPTVSTLEQGY
-334 LKIDADK
+334 LIIDADK

-347 TFFKKNKNSKI
+347 TFFKKNKNAKI
-358 IVFFATCKEVEFYSS
+358 LVFFATCKEVEFYSS

-398 MEFCALEKGILLC
+398 MEFCSLDKGILLC
-411 TDVAQRGLDIPDID
+411 TDVAQRGLDIPDVD

-438 YLHRVGRTARGANN
+438 YLHRVGRTARGANKV
-452 IGKAL
+452 GKAL
-457 LMILPNEINFIR
+457 LMIMPNEINFIR

-501 KDKFLLN
+501 KDKYLLN
-508 LATEAYRA
+508 LATDAYRA
-516 YIHSYNAQTDKDS
+516 YIHSYHANTDKDT
-529 FNLEKLDLLKVCKS
+529 FDLEKLDLLKVCKS

-558 TTNSMRRKNE
+558 KTNSMRRKND
-568 RKKFEFNNRHQ
+568 RKKFEYINRH
-579 KGNFNKDGDERQF
+579 KNGNDNKNDDDRQF

>member
-1 MDEINKAEKKK
+1 MEK
-12 NKKEIES
+12 N
-19 KKEKEKE
+19 
-26 KKYDSESE
+26 
-34 ESEESEE
+34 
-41 LKESEE
+41 
-47 SEEEIKKEKNNKN
+47 EEIKKS
-60 NQIKIDKK
+60 DKK
-68 DKIKDKKEDNNKN
+68 DKNKNFSSEKKNKRKKSENKDKNEIKNTENNDEQNQIKENE
-81 KDNNIDKDNKDNKD
+81 DNKDNSQSD
-95 NINTINQ
+95 NKN
-102 EIKNKEYFSNV
+102 EIKEEPKNDDYFSNV
-113 KFSEMNLNKILIE
+113 KFSEMNLNKILLE
-126 RLNYQGYEI
+126 RLNLQGYET
-135 ATEVQAKSIPIALK
+135 ATEIQAKSIPIALK

-161 GKSLAFLIPTVEYL
+161 GKSLAFLIPTVQYIL
-175 LKNPKSEGIQA
+175 NHPKNEGIQS

-201 LAKMLLNDN
+201 LAKSLMNDN
-210 GTICVLVIGG
+210 GTTCVLVIGG

-229 LRSGEAKIVIC
+229 LSSSEARIIIC

-251 TKNFIYN
+251 TKKFNYN
-258 TIKILI
+258 NIKILT

-278 ELKEII
+278 ELTEII

-307 ITLSVKSYENIR
+307 ITLSVKNYENIR
-319 IKSDEPTVSTLEQGF
+319 IKSSDPTVSTLEQGY
-334 LKIDADK
+334 LIIDADK

-347 TFFKKNKNSKI
+347 TFFKKNKNAKI
-358 IVFFATCKEVEFYSS
+358 LVFFATCKEVEFYSS

-398 MEFCALEKGILLC
+398 MEFCSLDKGILLC
-411 TDVAQRGLDIPDID
+411 TDVAQRGLDIPDVD

-438 YLHRVGRTARGANN
+438 YLHRVGRTARGANKV
-452 IGKAL
+452 GKAL
-457 LMILPNEINFIR
+457 LMIMPNEINFIR

-501 KDKFLLN
+501 KDKYLLN
-508 LATEAYRA
+508 LATDAYRA
-516 YIHSYNAQTDKDS
+516 YIHSYHANTDKDT
-529 FNLEKLDLLKVCKS
+529 FDLEKLDLLKVCKS

-553 LNIKP
+553 LNIKQK
-558 TTNSMRRKNE
+558 TNSMRRKND
-568 RKKFEFNNRHQ
+568 RKKFEYINRQ
-579 KGNFNKDGDERQF
+579 QRGNDNKNYDDRQF

>member
-1 MDEINKAEKKK
+1 MEKNEENNKTSNIKDFSSEKKK
-12 NKKEIES
+12 KRRLSENKSNSEVNDKNTNKIES
-19 KKEKEKE
+19 
-26 KKYDSESE
+26 
-34 ESEESEE
+34 
-41 LKESEE
+41 
-47 SEEEIKKEKNNKN
+47 
-60 NQIKIDKK
+60 
-68 DKIKDKKEDNNKN
+68 
-81 KDNNIDKDNKDNKD
+81 DKDNKDNVQT
-95 NINTINQ
+95 NIKK
-102 EIKNKEYFSNV
+102 EIKENPKNDEYFSNI
-113 KFSEMNLNKILIE
+113 KFSEMNLNKILLE
-126 RLNYQGYEI
+126 RLNLQGYEI
-135 ATEVQAKSIPIALK
+135 ATEIQAKSIPIALK

-161 GKSLAFLIPTVEYL
+161 GKSLAFLIPTVEYIL
-175 LKNPKSEGIQA
+175 NHPKNEGIQA

-201 LAKMLLNDN
+201 LAKILMNDN
-210 GTICVLVIGG
+210 GTSCVLVIGG

-229 LRSGEAKIVIC
+229 LSSNEARIIIC

-251 TKNFIYN
+251 TKKFDYN
-258 TIKILI
+258 NIKILI

-278 ELKEII
+278 ELTEII

-307 ITLSVKSYENIR
+307 ITLSVKNYENIR
-319 IKSDEPTVSTLEQGF
+319 IKSSDPTVSTLEQGY

-358 IVFFATCKEVEFYSS
+358 LVFFATCKEVEFYSS

-398 MEFCALEKGILLC
+398 MEFCSLEQGILLC
-411 TDVAQRGLDIPDID
+411 TDVAQRGLDIPDVD

-438 YLHRVGRTARGANN
+438 YLHRVGRTARGANKV
-452 IGKAL
+452 GKAL
-457 LMILPNEINFIR
+457 LMIMPNEINFIR

-508 LATEAYRA
+508 LATDAYRA
-516 YIHSYNAQTDKDS
+516 YIHSYHANTDKDT
-529 FNLEKLDLLKVCKS
+529 FDLEKLDLLKVCKS

-558 TTNSMRRKNE
+558 KTNSMRRKND

-579 KGNFNKDGDERQF
+579 RGNFNENKDERQF

>member
-1 MDEINKAEKKK
+1 MEKNEENNKTSKIKDFSSEKKK
-12 NKKEIES
+12 KRRLSENKSNSEVNDKNTNTIES
-19 KKEKEKE
+19 
-26 KKYDSESE
+26 
-34 ESEESEE
+34 
-41 LKESEE
+41 
-47 SEEEIKKEKNNKN
+47 
-60 NQIKIDKK
+60 
-68 DKIKDKKEDNNKN
+68 
-81 KDNNIDKDNKDNKD
+81 DKDNKDNVQT
-95 NINTINQ
+95 NIKK
-102 EIKNKEYFSNV
+102 EIKENSKNDEYFSNI
-113 KFSEMNLNKILIE
+113 KFSEMNLNKILLE
-126 RLNYQGYEI
+126 RLNLQGYEI
-135 ATEVQAKSIPIALK
+135 ATEIQAKSIPIALK

-161 GKSLAFLIPTVEYL
+161 GKSLAFLIPTVEYIL
-175 LKNPKSEGIQA
+175 NHPKNEGIQA

-201 LAKMLLNDN
+201 LAKILMNDN
-210 GTICVLVIGG
+210 GTSCVLVIGG

-229 LRSGEAKIVIC
+229 LSSNEARIIIC

-251 TKNFIYN
+251 TKKFDYN
-258 TIKILI
+258 NIKILI

-278 ELKEII
+278 ELTEII

-307 ITLSVKSYENIR
+307 ITLSVKNYENIR
-319 IKSDEPTVSTLEQGF
+319 IKSSDPTVSTLEQGY

-358 IVFFATCKEVEFYSS
+358 LVFFATCKEVEFYSS

-398 MEFCALEKGILLC
+398 MEFCSLEQGILLC
-411 TDVAQRGLDIPDID
+411 TDVAQRGLDIPDVD

-438 YLHRVGRTARGANN
+438 YLHRVGRTARGANKV
-452 IGKAL
+452 GKAL
-457 LMILPNEINFIR
+457 LMIMPNEINFIR

-508 LATEAYRA
+508 LATDAYRA
-516 YIHSYNAQTDKDS
+516 YIHSYHANTDKDT
-529 FNLEKLDLLKVCKS
+529 FDLEKLDLLKVCKS

-558 TTNSMRRKNE
+558 KTNSMRRKND

-579 KGNFNKDGDERQF
+579 RGNFNEDKDERQF

>member
-1 MDEINKAEKKK
+1 MEKNEENNKTSKIKDFSSEKKK
-12 NKKEIES
+12 KRRLSENKSNSEVNDKNTNKIES
-19 KKEKEKE
+19 
-26 KKYDSESE
+26 
-34 ESEESEE
+34 
-41 LKESEE
+41 
-47 SEEEIKKEKNNKN
+47 
-60 NQIKIDKK
+60 
-68 DKIKDKKEDNNKN
+68 
-81 KDNNIDKDNKDNKD
+81 DKDNKDNVQT
-95 NINTINQ
+95 NIKK
-102 EIKNKEYFSNV
+102 EIKENPKNDEYFSNI
-113 KFSEMNLNKILIE
+113 KFSEMNLNKILLE
-126 RLNYQGYEI
+126 RLNLQGYEI
-135 ATEVQAKSIPIALK
+135 ATEIQAKSIPIALK

-161 GKSLAFLIPTVEYL
+161 GKSLAFLIPTVEYIL
-175 LKNPKSEGIQA
+175 NHPKNEGIQA

-201 LAKMLLNDN
+201 LAKILMNDN
-210 GTICVLVIGG
+210 GTSCVLVIGG

-229 LRSGEAKIVIC
+229 LSSSEARIIIC

-251 TKNFIYN
+251 TKKFDYN
-258 TIKILI
+258 NIKILI

-278 ELKEII
+278 ELTEII

-307 ITLSVKSYENIR
+307 ITLSVKNYENIR
-319 IKSDEPTVSTLEQGF
+319 IKSSDPTVSTLEQGY

-358 IVFFATCKEVEFYSS
+358 LVFFATCKEVEFYSS

-398 MEFCALEKGILLC
+398 MEFCSLEQGILLC
-411 TDVAQRGLDIPDID
+411 TDVAQRGLDIPDVD

-438 YLHRVGRTARGANN
+438 YLHRVGRTARGANKV
-452 IGKAL
+452 GKAL
-457 LMILPNEINFIR
+457 LMIMPNEINFIR

-508 LATEAYRA
+508 LATDAYRA
-516 YIHSYNAQTDKDS
+516 YIHSYHANTDKDT
-529 FNLEKLDLLKVCKS
+529 FDLEKLDLLKVCKS

-558 TTNSMRRKNE
+558 KTNSMRRKND

-579 KGNFNKDGDERQF
+579 RGNFNEDKDERQF

>member
-1 MDEINKAEKKK
+1 MEK
-12 NKKEIES
+12 N
-19 KKEKEKE
+19 
-26 KKYDSESE
+26 
-34 ESEESEE
+34 
-41 LKESEE
+41 
-47 SEEEIKKEKNNKN
+47 EEIKKS
-60 NQIKIDKK
+60 DKK
-68 DKIKDKKEDNNKN
+68 DKNKNFSSEKKNKRKKSENKDKNEIKNTENNDEQN
-81 KDNNIDKDNKDNKD
+81 QIEENEDNKDNSQSD
-95 NINTINQ
+95 NKN
-102 EIKNKEYFSNV
+102 EIKEEPKNDDYFSNV
-113 KFSEMNLNKILIE
+113 KFSEMNLNKILLE
-126 RLNYQGYEI
+126 RLNLQGYET
-135 ATEVQAKSIPIALK
+135 ATEIQAKSIPIALK

-161 GKSLAFLIPTVEYL
+161 GKSLAFLIPTVQYIL
-175 LKNPKSEGIQA
+175 NHPKNEGIQS

-201 LAKMLLNDN
+201 LAKSLMNDN
-210 GTICVLVIGG
+210 GTTCVLVIGG

-229 LRSGEAKIVIC
+229 LSSSEARIIIC

-251 TKNFIYN
+251 TKKFNYN
-258 TIKILI
+258 NIKILT

-278 ELKEII
+278 ELTEII

-307 ITLSVKSYENIR
+307 ITLSVKNYENIR
-319 IKSDEPTVSTLEQGF
+319 IKSSDPTVSTLEQGY
-334 LKIDADK
+334 LIIDADK

-347 TFFKKNKNSKI
+347 TFFKKNKNAKI
-358 IVFFATCKEVEFYSS
+358 LVFFATCKEVEFYSS

-398 MEFCALEKGILLC
+398 MEFCSLDKGILLC
-411 TDVAQRGLDIPDID
+411 TDVAQRGLDIPDVD

-438 YLHRVGRTARGANN
+438 YLHRVGRTARGANKV
-452 IGKAL
+452 GKAL
-457 LMILPNEINFIR
+457 LMIMPNEINFIR

-501 KDKFLLN
+501 KDKYLLN
-508 LATEAYRA
+508 LATDAYRA
-516 YIHSYNAQTDKDS
+516 YIHSYHANTDKDT
-529 FNLEKLDLLKVCKS
+529 FDLEKLDLLKVCKS

-558 TTNSMRRKNE
+558 KTNSMRRKND
-568 RKKFEFNNRHQ
+568 RKKFEYINRQ
-579 KGNFNKDGDERQF
+579 QRGNDNKNYDDRQF

>member
-1 MDEINKAEKKK
+1 MEK
-12 NKKEIES
+12 N
-19 KKEKEKE
+19 
-26 KKYDSESE
+26 
-34 ESEESEE
+34 
-41 LKESEE
+41 
-47 SEEEIKKEKNNKN
+47 EEIKKS
-60 NQIKIDKK
+60 DKK
-68 DKIKDKKEDNNKN
+68 DKNKNFSSEKKNKRKKSENKDKNEIKNTENNDEQNQIKENE
-81 KDNNIDKDNKDNKD
+81 DNKDNSQSD
-95 NINTINQ
+95 NKN
-102 EIKNKEYFSNV
+102 EIKEEPKNDDYFSNV
-113 KFSEMNLNKILIE
+113 KFSEMNLNKILLE
-126 RLNYQGYEI
+126 RLNLQGYET
-135 ATEVQAKSIPIALK
+135 ATEIQAKSIPIALK

-161 GKSLAFLIPTVEYL
+161 GKSLAFLIPTVQYIL
-175 LKNPKSEGIQA
+175 NHPKNEGIQS

-201 LAKMLLNDN
+201 LAKSLMNDN
-210 GTICVLVIGG
+210 GTTCVLVIGG

-229 LRSGEAKIVIC
+229 LSSSEARIIIC

-251 TKNFIYN
+251 TKKFNYN
-258 TIKILI
+258 NIKILT

-278 ELKEII
+278 ELTEII

-307 ITLSVKSYENIR
+307 ITLSVKNYENIR
-319 IKSDEPTVSTLEQGF
+319 IKSSDPTVSTLEQGY
-334 LKIDADK
+334 LIIDADK

-347 TFFKKNKNSKI
+347 TFFKKNKNAKI
-358 IVFFATCKEVEFYSS
+358 LVFFATCKEVEFYSS

-398 MEFCALEKGILLC
+398 MEFCSLDKGILLC
-411 TDVAQRGLDIPDID
+411 TDVAQRGLDIPDVD

-438 YLHRVGRTARGANN
+438 YLHRVGRTARGANKV
-452 IGKAL
+452 GKAL
-457 LMILPNEINFIR
+457 LMIMPNEINFIR

-501 KDKFLLN
+501 KDKYLLN
-508 LATEAYRA
+508 LATDAYRA
-516 YIHSYNAQTDKDS
+516 YIHSYHANTDKDT
-529 FNLEKLDLLKVCKS
+529 FDLEKLDLLKVCKS

-553 LNIKP
+553 LNLKP
-558 TTNSMRRKNE
+558 KTNSMRRKND
-568 RKKFEFNNRHQ
+568 RKKFEYINRHQ
-579 KGNFNKDGDERQF
+579 RGNDNKNDDDRQF

>member
-1 MDEINKAEKKK
+1 MEKNEENNKTSNIKDFSSEKKK
-12 NKKEIES
+12 KRRLSENKSNSEVNDKNTNKIES
-19 KKEKEKE
+19 
-26 KKYDSESE
+26 
-34 ESEESEE
+34 
-41 LKESEE
+41 
-47 SEEEIKKEKNNKN
+47 
-60 NQIKIDKK
+60 
-68 DKIKDKKEDNNKN
+68 
-81 KDNNIDKDNKDNKD
+81 DKDNKDNVQT
-95 NINTINQ
+95 NIKK
-102 EIKNKEYFSNV
+102 EIKENSKNDEYFSNI
-113 KFSEMNLNKILIE
+113 KFSEMNLNKILLE
-126 RLNYQGYEI
+126 RLNLQGYEI
-135 ATEVQAKSIPIALK
+135 ATEIQAKSIPIALK

-161 GKSLAFLIPTVEYL
+161 GKSLAFLIPTVEYIL
-175 LKNPKSEGIQA
+175 NHPKNEGIQA

-201 LAKMLLNDN
+201 LAKILMNDN
-210 GTICVLVIGG
+210 GTSCVLVIGG

-229 LRSGEAKIVIC
+229 LSSNEARIIIC

-251 TKNFIYN
+251 TKKFDYN
-258 TIKILI
+258 NIKILI

-278 ELKEII
+278 ELTEII

-307 ITLSVKSYENIR
+307 ITLSVKNYENIR
-319 IKSDEPTVSTLEQGF
+319 IKSSDPTVSTLEQGY

-358 IVFFATCKEVEFYSS
+358 LVFFATCKEVEFYSS

-398 MEFCALEKGILLC
+398 MEFCSLEQGILLC
-411 TDVAQRGLDIPDID
+411 TDVAQRGLDIPDVD

-438 YLHRVGRTARGANN
+438 YLHRVGRTARGANKV
-452 IGKAL
+452 GKAL
-457 LMILPNEINFIR
+457 LMIMPNEINFIR

-508 LATEAYRA
+508 LATDAYRA
-516 YIHSYNAQTDKDS
+516 YIHSYHANTDKDT
-529 FNLEKLDLLKVCKS
+529 FDLEKLDLLKVCKS

-558 TTNSMRRKNE
+558 KTNSMRRKND

-579 KGNFNKDGDERQF
+579 RGNFNEDKDERQF